1 MLPHEKEHERQAFRE
16 MSFGK
21 KLEHFKTY
29 YALPVG
35 IVAAILI
42 LGIVLISRIF
52 FHPEETHIFS
62 AAVFE
67 EYFDDDAK
75 AAFTE
80 KIKTLLHSTGKH
92 DVVRV
97 DDAYSITSSND
108 RVRISVMVA
117 ANEYD
122 LIIAGETFFRELA
135 GIGYFAD
142 LDQYMNE
149 KEAAAFST
157 KLVKA
162 PGRLSGDDI
171 EDQGD
176 NTIGKGEE
184 KNYGLSLKDS
194 DLWKEVSMFVEDPV
208 AGLVEGAPDANNAML
223 VLDALLSTDAGRQ
236 PTDDTSEE

>member
-80 KIKTLLHSTGKH
+80 KIKTISSLL
-92 DVVRV
+92 
-97 DDAYSITSSND
+97 
-108 RVRISVMVA
+108 
-117 ANEYD
+117 
-122 LIIAGETFFRELA
+122 
-135 GIGYFAD
+135 
-142 LDQYMNE
+142 
-149 KEAAAFST
+149 
-157 KLVKA
+157 
-162 PGRLSGDDI
+162 
-171 EDQGD
+171 
-176 NTIGKGEE
+176 
-184 KNYGLSLKDS
+184 
-194 DLWKEVSMFVEDPV
+194 
-208 AGLVEGAPDANNAML
+208 
-223 VLDALLSTDAGRQ
+223 LLSTINSSIQ
-236 PTDDTSEE
+236 KNSQILLHINM